1 MPSEKILK
9 QKQELVVSL
18 KDEIAS
24 SVSGVV
30 VDYKGINVAD
40 DTKLRTE
47 LREAGVT
54 YKVVK
59 NSLLR
64 FAFNGTD
71 LEGMTDVLQGTTAIA
86 FSKED
91 PIAPAKVLGKYAEDS
106 KGTFSIKNGFME
118 GRVMTAEEVI
128 ALGKLP
134 GKEQL
139 LSMLCSALQGNIR
152 GLAVALNAIAE
163 KEGDGA
169 APAEE
174 PKAEAPVEAV
184 PAEETV
190 EAAPEAPAE
199 ETPAEEAPAEEPSAE
214 EAPAE

>member
-9 QKQELVVSL
+9 QKQETVVAL
-18 KDEIAS
+18 KDEIAN

-106 KGTFSIKNGFME
+106 KGAFSIKNGFMD

-163 KEGDGA
+163 KDGEAA
-169 APAEE
+169 APAEEAAPVEE
-174 PKAEAPVEAV
+174 PKAEAPAE
-184 PAEETV
+184 AEEAT
-190 EAAPEAPAE
+190 PEAPVAEEAPTAEAE
-199 ETPAEEAPAEEPSAE
+199 ETPAE
-214 EAPAE
+214 